1 VSEVHFYRPE
11 APESIWI
18 DRGPNGGWMF
28 RTEKLHDSVRQ
39 YVPADTLEAQLK
51 TVLDREAE
59 THRRHDAKVEAQ
71 AAELI
76 EQARIIGMGAE
87 RELALRA
94 EIERLREA
102 VQKLSDHACHDD
114 DCQHGVWSDPT
125 PCTCGYEDA
134 WRAVSAALGEPTGE

>member
-1 VSEVHFYRPE
+1 MSEVHFYRPE

-39 YVPADTLEAQLK
+39 YVPADTIEAQLK

-71 AAELI
+71 AAEMI

-94 EIERLREA
+94 EIKRLRGVLDA
-102 VQKLSDHACHDD
+102 LLQHDASSFFGAD
-114 DCQHGVWSDPT
+114 REKNQRASYRGVIRK
-125 PCTCGYEDA
+125 A
-134 WRAVSAALGEPTGE
+134 KKARAALGEME